1 MHLVFCTT
9 LLNNVI
15 LFHSEPLNRFLTQ
28 IYKKKKN
35 EEKTI
40 LCVGIEIMIKQK
52 FLIPNCKKIKGSK
65 NIIQIYY
72 S

>member
-1 MHLVFCTT
+1 M
-9 LLNNVI
+9 
-15 LFHSEPLNRFLTQ
+15 
-28 IYKKKKN
+28 KK
-35 EEKTI
+35 KTI